1 MICQRCGY
9 CCVHLDVNIVDP
21 RAVLPG
27 VDIDPGKRDVWV
39 LKPKGQRCPHLSF
52 QGGLAVCAIHVMPCY
67 KGSPCDQFEQLGR
80 EDDLCVLGAY
90 FKAASYEK

>member
-1 MICQRCGY
+1 VICQRCGY
-9 CCVHLDVNIVDP
+9 CCIHLDVNIVNP
-21 RAVLPG
+21 RTILPG
-27 VDIDPGKRDVWV
+27 VNTDPGEREVWV

-52 QGGLAVCAIHVMPCY
+52 HGDLVVCVIHAMPCY

-90 FKAASYEK
+90 FKAAGYEK